1 MAYGNNRRSNKG
13 RTTNYA
19 KRDTINRKD
28 LINRKLKFGSTMI
41 SDKNDI
47 LEKRARKFKKRNVP
61 QRPIEDE
68 ENRIPDKYE
77 GDITFTRTIYSKG
90 DFNRKVDTGFS
101 ELNSEILPIE
111 VEQFFNYYNEIF
123 FDIPK
128 EGENS
133 HSTIIETSL
142 DYVESYNNPLQ
153 GVVDNLNTQVEELEA
168 EIRRLNNEIQNLVLG
183 DGESLED
190 TVANQQAQAEYDAY
204 VAQVGGDVNNPI
216 ISYNSVKNR
225 LGPIISGLNKNKR
238 ERREKDLRQAYEK
251 ARATGL
257 GYSNRKV
264 SEWKADIKK
273 SSSGD
278 KQADIFK
285 AVDRQAQA
293 VKDKANQLN
302 PN

>member
-1 MAYGNNRRSNKG
+1 MAYGSNKKNARSNSKSKLMG
-13 RTTNYA
+13 N
-19 KRDTINRKD
+19 K
-28 LINRKLKFGSTMI
+28 NRKLKFGSTII
-41 SDKNDI
+41 SDKDDI
-47 LEKRARKFKKRNVP
+47 LEKRARKFRKRNIP
-61 QRPIEDE
+61 PRPLKDE
-68 ENRIPDKYE
+68 ENLIPDKYE

-90 DFNRKVDTGFS
+90 DFNRKVNTGFD

-111 VEQFFNYYNEIF
+111 IEQFFNYYNEIF

-133 HSTIIETSL
+133 HSTLIETSL
-142 DYVESYNNPLQ
+142 DYVSSYNNPLQ
-153 GVVDNLNTQVEELEA
+153 GVVDNLNTQVEELEG

-183 DGESLED
+183 EEESLED

-216 ISYNSVKNR
+216 ISYNSIKNR

-273 SSSGD
+273 SSSGA

>member
-1 MAYGNNRRSNKG
+1 MARSYGNTKIDSRTFSSKVENKRKVKSN
-13 RTTNYA
+13 TPP
-19 KRDTINRKD
+19 
-28 LINRKLKFGSTMI
+28 L
-41 SDKNDI
+41 
-47 LEKRARKFKKRNVP
+47 P
-61 QRPIEDE
+61 PIEDE

-77 GDITFTRTIYSKG
+77 GNITFTRTIYSKG
-90 DFNRKVDTGFS
+90 SFNKKVNTGFS

-111 VEQFFNYYNEIF
+111 IEQFFNYYNEIF

-183 DGESLED
+183 NEESLED

-204 VAQVGGDVNNPI
+204 VAQVGGDINDPTLTYNDLKSRLASITNNM
-216 ISYNSVKNR
+216 SD
-225 LGPIISGLNKNKR
+225 NKR

-251 ARATGL
+251 ARSSNL
-257 GYSNRKV
+257 GYSNRK
-264 SEWKADIKK
+264 STQWKSDVRK

-278 KQADIFK
+278 KQDDIFK
-285 AVDRQAQA
+285 AIDRQKEIIQN
-293 VKDKANQLN
+293 KANDLK